1 VLSIGHPGVTV
12 SSVVKKLLKENISIS
27 HFDMRFVT
35 PLDKDVLH
43 SVFKKFRYIIT
54 VEDGVLKGGFGSA
67 VVEFMCD
74 NGYNSEVRRLGIP
87 DYFVEHGTQE
97 ELYRECGFDAEGI
110 EVAIREVIVKMKGRE
125 GEGEKG

>member
-1 VLSIGHPGVTV
+1 MTWLVLSIGHPGIVV
-12 SSVVKKLLKENISIS
+12 ASVVSKLAKENISIA

-35 PLDKDVLH
+35 PIDALH

-67 VVEFMCD
+67 VIEFMCD

-110 EVAIREVIVKMKGRE
+110 EMAIREILVRK
-125 GEGEKG
+125 